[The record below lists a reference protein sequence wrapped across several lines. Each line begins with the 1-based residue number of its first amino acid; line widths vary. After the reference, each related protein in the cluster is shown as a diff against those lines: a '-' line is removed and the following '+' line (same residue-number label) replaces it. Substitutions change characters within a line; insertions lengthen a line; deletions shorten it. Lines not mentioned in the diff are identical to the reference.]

1 MEPIF
6 FKPSYKNVI
15 WGGNNI
21 SKIFNRKIIG
31 DNIGESWELSA
42 HPNGL
47 SGIENEEIP
56 EHNLLELFN
65 NKETKKK
72 IFGTHCVKMDRF
84 PILAKFIDATNNLSI
99 QVHPNDDY
107 ARKIENDS
115 GKTEVWYV
123 MDCKDNAKIVYGF
136 KDDVTAENLKNAV
149 DNIEEN
155 VKYVNVHKG
164 DFISIPSGTIHAIM
178 EGIML
183 CEVQQSSDVT
193 YRVYDWNRLDK
204 DGKPR
209 ELHKQKAL
217 DVINLNNKSKIYN
230 YNDINTNASMYKSDL
245 FNIDM
250 IRIEGNAEGKSTE
263 ESFYAYI
270 VIEGSGSIKAG
281 NFFRKLEKGTTFLIP
296 AELGAYSISGDMKL
310 MKIWV

>member
-1 MEPIF
+1 M
-6 FKPSYKNVI
+6 
-15 WGGNNI
+15 
-21 SKIFNRKIIG
+21 
-31 DNIGESWELSA
+31 
-42 HPNGL
+42 
-47 SGIENEEIP
+47 
-56 EHNLLELFN
+56 
-65 NKETKKK
+65 
-72 IFGTHCVKMDRF
+72 
-84 PILAKFIDATNNLSI
+84 
-99 QVHPNDDY
+99 
-107 ARKIENDS
+107 
-115 GKTEVWYV
+115 
-123 MDCKDNAKIVYGF
+123 
-136 KDDVTAENLKNAV
+136 VTAENLKNAV

-270 VIEGSGSIKAG
+270 VIEGSGSIEAG